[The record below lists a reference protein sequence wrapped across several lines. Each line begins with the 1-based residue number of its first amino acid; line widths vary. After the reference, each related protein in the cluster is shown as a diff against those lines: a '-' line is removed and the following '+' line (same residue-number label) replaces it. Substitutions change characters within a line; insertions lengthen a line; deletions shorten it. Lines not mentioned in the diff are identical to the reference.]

1 MRHQEFRLAA
11 ALFGSAFILGVSAGA
26 ARAEPP
32 KPLSVP
38 SPAPVTRAQPTTPAG
53 APAKN
58 HATAPT
64 TAVAPVTGKAAAIK
78 PAPVKTLAL
87 KPAPPAADDAYRCHP
102 SDDIACTVVRETAE
116 GLVIA
121 TLRGPGAHTD
131 PPNWSVV
138 SGVPPAP
145 VNGARG
151 TVYVVPT
158 ATFTPAYH
166 GGSMPLPLPNG
177 APILD

>member
-102 SDDIACTVVRETAE
+102 SAVSRKDSSACMSEMTPSGMRP
-116 GLVIA
+116 LVQLFECA
-121 TLRGPGAHTD
+121 TCHL
-131 PPNWSVV
+131 
-138 SGVPPAP
+138 
-145 VNGARG
+145 
-151 TVYVVPT
+151 
-158 ATFTPAYH
+158 
-166 GGSMPLPLPNG
+166 
-177 APILD
+177 ILS